1 MEIEALSGKT
11 QPAGTTAVIEVVSDV
26 VCPWCFIG
34 KRRLEKALALLDRRN
49 VEVRWK
55 AFQLN
60 PGAPKAGMDRSEY
73 RLRKFGSAAYA
84 QQLEARVVTAGAED
98 GIDFHFDRIER
109 IPNTFDAHRLTW
121 LAGKEGVQDAVVE
134 NLFRA
139 YFIDAEDVGYS
150 EVLRRIGLDSGLDPE
165 KVDRLLAGDL
175 GASEVVAEE
184 TYARLSGVNGVPTF
198 FIDGVP
204 ITSGA
209 QKPELLASILRPAL
223 DPAGAQCSIDDG
235 TCA

>member
-1 MEIEALSGKT
+1 MEMQILSTT
-11 QPAGTTAVIEVVSDV
+11 QRAGASAVIEVVSDI

-49 VEVRWK
+49 VEVRWR

-60 PGAPKAGMDRSEY
+60 PGTAKAGMDRREY

-84 QQLEARVVTAGAED
+84 QQLEARVVAAGAED

-109 IPNTFDAHRLTW
+109 IPNTFDAHRLAW
-121 LAGKEGVQDAVVE
+121 LAGNEGAQDAVVE
-134 NLFRA
+134 SLFRA
-139 YFIDAEDVGYS
+139 YFIDSEDVGNS
-150 EVLRRIGLDSGLDPE
+150 EVLRKIGVENGLSPD
-165 KVDRLLAGDL
+165 KVDKLLASDL

-198 FIDGVP
+198 FIDGAP

-209 QKPELLASILRPAL
+209 QKPDLLASILRPAL
-223 DPAGAQCSIDDG
+223 DPAAAQCSIEDG
-235 TCA
+235 TCS

>member
-1 MEIEALSGKT
+1 MEIETLSGKT
-11 QPAGTTAVIEVVSDV
+11 QPAGTSAVIEVVSDV

-60 PGAPKAGMDRSEY
+60 PGAPKAGMDRREY

-84 QQLEARVVTAGAED
+84 GQLEARVVAAGAED

-109 IPNTFDAHRLTW
+109 IPNTFDAHRLIW
-121 LAGKEGVQDAVVE
+121 LGAREGIQDAVVE
-134 NLFRA
+134 NLFRV
-139 YFIDAEDVGYS
+139 YFIDAEDVGNSEILRRVAMESGLPADSVDKLLASELGSS
-150 EVLRRIGLDSGLDPE
+150 EVT
-165 KVDRLLAGDL
+165 
-175 GASEVVAEE
+175 AEE

-198 FIDGVP
+198 FIDGAP

-209 QKPELLASILRPAL
+209 QKPDLLASILRPAL
-223 DPAGAQCSIDDG
+223 DPAAQCSIDDG
-235 TCA
+235 TCV